1 MSRDVLK
8 VTRHEL
14 YELVWSK
21 PMTELASDFGLS
33 DVGLAKR
40 CRSLGVPVP
49 GRGYWAR
56 VAAGQTPRRTPL
68 PKPTDN
74 SSTEFGAPP
83 PEQPSEEAIESA
95 LSEEERA
102 FESRLASIDISQ
114 STDLMAA
121 HPVIQRKAREMKLR
135 KASEFTWRRSSDRSG
150 PTLQVDVSDSQRER
164 ALLLADNILQ
174 SASTLGWSVSSPVK
188 PEETTAF
195 LTVEGERIGFRIDE
209 RRRQIDHVL
218 TPEELERKRR
228 KQLYA
233 SPRWD
238 YEWSG
243 ELRLHLVEP
252 GDARYA
258 IGTWKDG
265 KRRVLEEQAG
275 DILRGFFRRAQELK
289 RRRAEQ
295 ERDEAER
302 RRQQELEWQR
312 SKRRDTQLKL
322 IRTLELQAGA
332 WLRARTL
339 RAYLRAARR
348 VLGEQSI
355 HAKVD
360 EQTVDF
366 LSWAETY
373 VNQLDPLHR
382 EPRNRDL
389 ERTSHAWRSDT
400 ELKEE
405 LSRLLGHEGQ
415 QSWKLSDF
423 LKSS

>member
-1 MSRDVLK
+1 
-8 VTRHEL
+8 
-14 YELVWSK
+14 
-21 PMTELASDFGLS
+21 MTELAVDFGMS

-40 CRSLGVPVP
+40 CRTLGVPVP

-56 VAAGQTPRRTPL
+56 VTAGQTPRQTPL

-74 SSTEFGAPP
+74 ASTEFEAPP
-83 PEQPSEEAIESA
+83 PEQPTKEAVEAA
-95 LSEEERA
+95 LTEEERA
-102 FESRLASIDISQ
+102 FESRLASITFSQ
-114 STDLMAA
+114 SGDLTTA
-121 HPVIQRKAREMKLR
+121 HTIIQRTARDMKLR
-135 KASEFTWRRSSDRSG
+135 KASEFNWRRSSDRSG

-164 ALLLADNILQ
+164 ALLLADIILQ
-174 SASTLGWSVSSPVK
+174 AASTLGWSASNRVT

-195 LTVEGERIGFRIDE
+195 LSVEGERIGFRIDE
-209 RRRQIDHVL
+209 RRKQIDHVI
-218 TPEELERKRR
+218 TPEELEKKKR
-228 KQLYA
+228 KQLYF

-252 GDARYA
+252 SDARYA
-258 IGTWKDG
+258 INTWKDG

-295 ERDEAER
+295 ERSESDR
-302 RRQQELEWQR
+302 RRLQELEWQR

-339 RAYLRAARR
+339 RAYLKAARR
-348 VLGEQSI
+348 VLGEGRI
-355 HAKVD
+355 HAQVD
-360 EQTVDF
+360 GQTFDF
-366 LSWAETY
+366 LSWAEKY
-373 VNQLDPLHR
+373 VNQLDPLHC

-405 LSRLLGHEGQ
+405 LSRILGHEGQ
-415 QSWKLSDF
+415 ESWKLMDF
-423 LKSS
+423 LKTS